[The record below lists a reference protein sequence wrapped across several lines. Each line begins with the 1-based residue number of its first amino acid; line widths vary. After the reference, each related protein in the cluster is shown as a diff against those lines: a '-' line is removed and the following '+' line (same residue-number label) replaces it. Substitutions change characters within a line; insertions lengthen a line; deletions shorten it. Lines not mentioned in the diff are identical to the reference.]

1 MLELLGFSL
10 GQFEVFILI
19 AMRTTS
25 MISVMA
31 IFSNSSMAP
40 KLRIFLGFA
49 LALMCTAIVPQPDIL
64 PVTFLMLI
72 PLTIKEVL
80 TGLALGYIGNFLFEA
95 LKFSG
100 FLSAR
105 LMGLSMMTIV
115 DPSSSEKNNVLS
127 QLLVFFAIFLLFVT
141 DGHLFFFKAI
151 IDSFYILPLFKLGF
165 HNNIILELVRMI
177 QNIFVIGIKISAPIL
192 VILYM
197 VRIVLGIMA
206 KLNPDMNVFFVSLPL
221 SIIVGLYVM
230 AFTWPFFAY
239 IFNKVFQVFKTDYLT
254 ITKLLALFSPL

>member
-1 MLELLGFSL
+1 MLELLGFTL
-10 GQFEVFILI
+10 GQFEEFILI

-25 MISVMA
+25 MISVMV

-49 LALMCTAIVPQPDIL
+49 LALMCVSVIPQPDLL
-64 PVTFLMLI
+64 PVTFMMLI
-72 PLTIKEVL
+72 PLAIKEVL
-80 TGLALGYIGNFLFEA
+80 TGLALGYIGNILFEA

-115 DPSSSEKNNVLS
+115 DPSSQEQNNVLS
-127 QLLVFFAIFLLFVT
+127 QLLVFFAIFLLFVS

-151 IDSFYILPLFKLGF
+151 IDSFYVLPLFKLGF
-165 HNNIILELVRMI
+165 HNNIVLEMTKLV
-177 QNIFVIGIKISAPIL
+177 QNIFIIGIKISAPIL

-197 VRIVLGIMA
+197 IRIVLGIMA

-221 SIIVGLYVM
+221 SILVGLYVM
-230 AFTWPFFAY
+230 TLTWPYFAY
-239 IFNKVFQVFKTDYLT
+239 IFGKVFQTFQSDYYT
-254 ITKLLALFSPL
+254 IMKLLALLSPL